1 MLRSEL
7 WRLINYKTPIKF
19 YINQYIKEYDLSK
32 ANINAL
38 LYNNKISQDRYDT
51 LYNLPKEKREVS
63 IGLMIQKD
71 RSIYNAIQSGIIEAK
86 RRLFYSNDLDD
97 INIVGIKN
105 DAVFVIHKDL
115 PYTEFPPFK
124 FNIKNTYTTYL
135 QLLDL
140 EIFYY
145 DEYTSDG
152 KVNTNIDIKGIND
165 ENIPLHQNG
174 ILDVVCDVCF
184 MLQRDNADQAARYLM
199 DIYDKYVRKSL
210 PVNYYRSFDSF
221 SSFTLHSYTQ
231 TMKLKYMP
239 NDISLISGIDI
250 ERNLL
255 VLRDLLYIVMYI
267 YNSKNRFG

>member
-38 LYNNKISQDRYDT
+38 LYNNKISQDRYNT
-51 LYNLPKEKREVS
+51 LYSMPKEKREVA

-71 RSIYNAIQSGIIEAK
+71 RSIYNSIQSGIIEAK
-86 RRLFYSNDLDD
+86 RRLFYSNDLED
-97 INIVGIKN
+97 INVVDIKN

-115 PYTEFPPFK
+115 LYTDFPPFK
-124 FNIKNTYTTYL
+124 FNIKNTYTTYM

-145 DEYTSDG
+145 DEYTPDG

-165 ENIPLHQNG
+165 KSIPLHQNG
-174 ILDVVCDVCF
+174 MLDVICDVCF

-199 DIYDKYVRKSL
+199 DIYDKYIHKSL

-231 TMKLKYMP
+231 TMKLEYMP
-239 NDISLISGIDI
+239 KDISLISGIDI